1 MNGRNFARATAV
13 ALAIAFAGTLA
24 FFQIETRAA
33 TPKSP
38 AWFLGASAPDP
49 GGRLAVYPGGRV
61 AAEAG
66 GRGGPLAACTDDI
79 AKYCTGQNG
88 FGARTCLMK
97 NSDKLSD
104 QCKTALASIPAPI
117 VPACSHSPVCDSRYG
132 GTRRDLQR
140 VEWKQTMGFT
150 YAYPMD
156 LPVGGG
162 GASAVGITSKGEF

>member
-1 MNGRNFARATAV
+1 MNGRNFAGVTAV

-24 FFQIETRAA
+24 FTQTQTRADA
-33 TPKSP
+33 AKSP
-38 AWFLGASAPDP
+38 GCVLGASAPDP
-49 GGRLAVYPGGRV
+49 GGRWAVYPGGRV
-61 AAEAG
+61 AADAG
-66 GRGGPLAACTDDI
+66 GRGGPLAACNDDI

-132 GTRRDLQR
+132 GTRRDLQ
-140 VEWKQTMGFT
+140 
-150 YAYPMD
+150 
-156 LPVGGG
+156 
-162 GASAVGITSKGEF
+162 